1 VSYDVAVWLGE
12 LPASHEDAT
21 TVFKALFE
29 QYVEGPPVAAIPQL
43 AAFAVA
49 VERISDDDWD
59 ITVSGPIAY
68 IALTRSEVAAATGR
82 LSQLAD
88 DHGLIYF
95 DASKNRLHNAPPQHG
110 ISTRRRGNVAVPE
123 HWMSFLADALR
134 DPTDFVL
141 IEDRRADHY
150 IQAANSAGTL
160 LLEYRDGSPRQHFQ
174 TTVSNHLE
182 LADALQQWLAGETD
196 FIGDHSWQRLT
207 DWD

>member
-12 LPASHEDAT
+12 PPASHQDAT
-21 TVFKALFE
+21 TVFKSLFE

-43 AAFAVA
+43 AVFADA
-49 VERISDDDWD
+49 MDGKWD
-59 ITVSGPIAY
+59 VTVSGPIAY
-68 IALTRSEVAAATGR
+68 ITLARSEVAAATGQ
-82 LSQLAD
+82 LTQLAN

-95 DASKNRLHNAPPQHG
+95 DATKKRLHNAPLQHG
-110 ISTRRRGNVAVPE
+110 ITTRRRGNVAVPE

-141 IEDRRADHY
+141 IEDGRADHY
-150 IQAANSAGTL
+150 IQAANSAGSL
-160 LLEYRDGSPRQHFQ
+160 LLEYRDGSPQQHFQ
-174 TTVSNHLE
+174 TTVRNHLE

-196 FIGDHSWQRLT
+196 FIADHTWQRLT